1 MKKNASTSTCAAHRV
16 AVLARKTRET
26 DIFVSIDI
34 DGTGARDIDTGVPF
48 LNHMLELFA
57 RHSLCDLVVKAK
69 GDIEVDYHH
78 TVEDIGIVLGTCL
91 DKALG
96 DRKGIRRY
104 GHMLLPMDESL
115 CQVAL
120 DLGGRP
126 FLVYRIACKK
136 QRIRDFDVKLI
147 EEFFR
152 AFVVQGRLNLHIQHL
167 YGDEVHHAYESVFK
181 GVARA
186 LRGAVERDPRETG
199 VPSSKGVI

>member
-1 MKKNASTSTCAAHRV
+1 MKKTPSTPAATAHRV
-16 AVLARKTRET
+16 AELARKTRET

-34 DGTGARDIDTGVPF
+34 DGSGKNEIDTGVPF
-48 LNHMLELFA
+48 FNHMLELFA

-69 GDIEVDYHH
+69 GDIDVDYHH
-78 TVEDIGIVLGTCL
+78 TVEDVGIVLGTCL
-91 DKALG
+91 DNALG

-104 GHMLLPMDESL
+104 GSIMLPMDESL
-115 CQVAL
+115 SAIAV

-126 FLVYRIACKK
+126 FLVYDISNKK
-136 QRIRDFDVKLI
+136 QFIRDFDVKLV

-152 AFVVQGRLNLHIQHL
+152 AFIVQGRMNLHIRHL

-186 LRGAVERDPRETG
+186 IRIAVDRDPRETG
-199 VPSSKGVI
+199 VPSSKGVL